1 MIEIFAATN
10 PLETTSFNDYSI
22 WVLLIFL
29 WVVYVGTKY
38 MFSVSPDPAQ
48 TIIYKILGFLF
59 LGVSVYLGL
68 NLYSKKDV
76 TNVKTII
83 AIDNQYLKVT
93 SAFNSIS
100 RINKEYIKNI
110 TPILKNKECQ
120 FTINFV
126 DNNEIKEIV
135 FTIEQEKVSH
145 VKQCQKENNKSSVDV
160 KVEQIPL

>member
-1 MIEIFAATN
+1 MIEVFAATK

-22 WVLLIFL
+22 LVLLSFL
-29 WVVYVGTKY
+29 WFVYIGTKY

-48 TIIYKILGFLF
+48 TTIYKILGFLF

-76 TNVKTII
+76 TNVKTIV

-100 RINKEYIKNI
+100 RVNKEYIKNI
-110 TPILKNKECQ
+110 TPVLKNQECQ
-120 FTINFV
+120 FTINFI
-126 DNNEIKEIV
+126 DNNKLKKIV

-145 VKQCQKENNKSSVDV
+145 VKQCQKEINESSVDV
-160 KVEQIPL
+160 KLEQIPI